1 MLYYLAE
8 KIIQGDPS
16 DPYNSL
22 RYNKVVVN
30 AIGTPVQPSD
40 AIFFKWDAMNR
51 RIAGNLAAYEDNLH
65 TLG

>member
-1 MLYYLAE
+1 MSAVFNRMWFGNRQSPEICAMLYYLAE

-30 AIGTPVQPSD
+30 AIGTLEFNP
-40 AIFFKWDAMNR
+40 AMPNV
-51 RIAGNLAAYEDNLH
+51 
-65 TLG
+65 